1 MPRIETVLA
10 IMNHES
16 TKHIPMSRI
25 SLRKLVPG
33 ISPCQR
39 INMLVHTKDI
49 LHVSACHNV
58 SIMARGINVR
68 RSVTP
73 VSLMSDVP

>member
-1 MPRIETVLA
+1 MPRIETVLE
-10 IMNHES
+10 IVNHYR
-16 TKHIPMSRI
+16 TKHIPVSRV

-39 INMLVHTKDI
+39 INVLVHTKYI
-49 LHVSACHNV
+49 LRVSVCHNL
-58 SIMARGINVR
+58 SIITCVINVR

-73 VSLMSDVP
+73 VSFIYDVT